1 MKYPLFYLLFLLSIN
16 FTAQNPSSPIAH
28 HTLKLSPSAEISVI
42 TCGPGAELYTAFG
55 HSAFRVQDT
64 QLGIDRIY
72 NYGTFDFNQPNFYG
86 NFVKGNTLYFLGRAD
101 TNRFLRSYQYEK
113 RWVKGQVLDLKTAD
127 VQKVFDFLENN
138 ALPQNRDYLYN
149 YFFDNCSTKLVDVIE
164 ILLGDKLINP
174 IIFTDDNLT
183 HRDLMQLYLGNN
195 PWGDFGID
203 LGLGS
208 PIDRKAT
215 PKEYL
220 FLPENVFTYFEHLRI
235 RNSSGETTPIVKRT
249 EEILRDVKPAAKKTV
264 FTPFILFSIIG
275 LFLFF
280 KTKKDLKRENR
291 SRWVDFILFFST
303 GLIGVLLT
311 FIWFGTNH
319 ISSANNFNV
328 FWAFAPN
335 LIVSFILLKKELPKW
350 IHKYSL
356 FLLILLGLVVVL
368 WVLRIQVYSNG
379 VLPILLFLGYRYYF
393 LWKFVKTNA
402 TNPQFNK

>member
-1 MKYPLFYLLFLLSIN
+1 MKKLLSHFLFL
-16 FTAQNPSSPIAH
+16 FTIVVTAKNVGGPIESSA
-28 HTLKLSPSAEISVI
+28 LKLSKNAEISVI
-42 TCGPGAELYTAFG
+42 TCGPGSELYTAFG
-55 HSAFRVQDT
+55 HSAFRIQDT

-86 NFVKGNTLYFLGRAD
+86 NFVKGNTLYFLGTTD
-101 TNRFLRSYQYEK
+101 TGRFLRAYHYEK
-113 RWVKGQVLDLKTAD
+113 RWVKGQVLDLSISD
-127 VQKVFDFLENN
+127 VQRMFDYLEYN
-138 ALPQNRDYLYN
+138 ALHENSSYLYN
-149 YFFDNCSTKLVDVIE
+149 YFFDNCSTRLVAVVEDVI
-164 ILLGDKLINP
+164 GGKLINP
-174 IIFTDDNLT
+174 IIFTEENLT
-183 HRDLMQLYLGNN
+183 HRELMQLYLGAN

-220 FLPENVFTYFEHLRI
+220 FLPENVFTYFKYLKI
-235 RNSSGETTPIVKRT
+235 KNSSDEIIPIVRRT
-249 EEILRDVKPAAKKTV
+249 EDILPDIKPTAKKTV
-264 FTPFILFSIIG
+264 FTPFIVFSIIG

-280 KTKKDLKRENR
+280 KTKNDLKKGSR
-291 SRWVDFILFFST
+291 SRWIDFIVLFST

-319 ISSANNFNV
+319 ISSANNFNI

-335 LIVSFILLKKELPKW
+335 LFVSFILLKIELPKW
-350 IHKYSL
+350 MGKYAL
-356 FLLILLGLVVVL
+356 FLLLLLGLVVVL

-393 LWKFVKTNA
+393 LWKYLKLYNSTVN
-402 TNPQFNK
+402 N